1 LNDRARESELIARAV
16 SGDGDAF
23 AELVQPFEAKVYNLA
38 CRMCG
43 SREDA
48 YDLAQEAFL
57 KVYRALGRFKGD
69 SSFSTWLYRVV
80 ANTCLDQIR
89 RTRRS
94 GAVLSLD
101 APVDTEGGSLRR
113 EAADASFDPED
124 AALRAEVQREVRA
137 VVLQLAPDHRLAI
150 VLRDFEDFSYE
161 EIADT
166 LGWNPGTVKSR
177 ISRARAALRD
187 RLVEREL
194 LPRPGVYSAK
204 GVDA

>member
-1 LNDRARESELIARAV
+1 MNDRARESELIARAV

-94 GAVLSLD
+94 RAVLSLD

-113 EAADASFDPED
+113 EPADASFDPED

-166 LGWNPGTVKSR
+166 LGKSEGAIR
-177 ISRARAALRD
+177 VIQHRALRQ
-187 RLVEREL
+187 LKKLIEE
-194 LPRPGVYSAK
+194 A
-204 GVDA
+204 